1 MKATPLISLGISVML
16 GIGAVLV
23 GRGYMMSKETS
34 ADAQASVAAV
44 QMTSVWVA
52 ASTINMGDT
61 VDGTVLTATDWPTS
75 ALPVGVLTDITA
87 LGEGK
92 FARGMIVAG
101 EPISLMKLDET
112 RSMMTL
118 ASAIQPGMRAVSI
131 TVRKDTGVAGFVLP
145 GDRVDVN
152 EFIKKISSDNITSDV
167 AVSGEYLAQPVL
179 KNVHVLAVDQ
189 MFNPGM
195 EGAHPSNTVTLE
207 VSSGDALKLGV
218 ASQRGTLGLALI
230 GREEDIQVEVA
241 ERIVPVVRRA
251 PVRRARVVAKPKKMT
266 VTVINGSKLTEVT
279 TPVSKQ
285 NKKEEAQ

>member
-230 GREEDIQVEVA
+230 GREEDIQVEEA